1 MYQTPLDSIQ
11 LVIDGFSDEV
21 KKSEYHHYLIDLY
34 EKIKLTDIGQKAPDF
49 KLPSQNGEM
58 VRLSSFKG
66 KYVLLD
72 FWASWCAPCR
82 IANKELI
89 EVYDKFKDKNFEIV
103 AVSIDENKDAWLK
116 AIEKD
121 GSQWVHLSS
130 LKGWNSETAQTYGVR
145 AVPQSFLLD
154 TNGIIIKKNM
164 PTVDLASFLST
175 L

>member
-1 MYQTPLDSIQ
+1 M
-11 LVIDGFSDEV
+11 DGFNDEV
-21 KKSEYHHYLIDLY
+21 KKSEYYFYLLDLF

-49 KLPSQNGEM
+49 ELPSQNGER
-58 VRLSSFKG
+58 VRLSSFEG

-89 EVYDKFKDKNFEIV
+89 ELYDQFKDKNFEIV
-103 AVSIDENKDAWLK
+103 AVSVDENKSAWLK

-121 GSQWVHLSS
+121 ESKWIHLSD
-130 LKGWNSETAQTYGVR
+130 LKGWSTKTAKTYGVR

-164 PTVDLASFLST
+164 QIVDLASFLST